1 MNSDNI
7 IIKFDKILL
16 DISKKDFKRLKK
28 SIKHQNKYY
37 LINLN
42 IYTKNKCIN
51 DIEWSL
57 YAKRMF
63 LNGNAGGSSL
73 LSEMLSYEI
82 FNKIGNAVLFRSE
95 KELDYVFPDGPLADY
110 TMYITDNKL
119 YCTSVSRAFCYY
131 NNFNK
136 EKCYNLLYK
145 KFSKIKYI
153 EKNINNGN
161 IYKNILHIFTTTN
174 NNLDIIKSVYLELPL
189 YIKKN
194 IIFIVTITNIVDIFR
209 DN

>member
-1 MNSDNI
+1 
-7 IIKFDKILL
+7 
-16 DISKKDFKRLKK
+16 
-28 SIKHQNKYY
+28 
-37 LINLN
+37 
-42 IYTKNKCIN
+42 
-51 DIEWSL
+51 
-57 YAKRMF
+57 
-63 LNGNAGGSSL
+63 
-73 LSEMLSYEI
+73 
-82 FNKIGNAVLFRSE
+82 
-95 KELDYVFPDGPLADY
+95 
-110 TMYITDNKL
+110 MYMTDNKL

-174 NNLDIIKSVYLELPL
+174 NNLNIIKSVYLELPL